1 MKNIDSDS
9 ELLFS
14 VPVDHACYADHFPDN
29 PLVPGA
35 LLLKWILGQIENQ
48 YTCKVTLLK
57 SVKFLAPVKPGDDLQ
72 ITMTTNP
79 LKLPLSFAIYVSNTL
94 VIKGSIECE
103 NGAHPQRDQQ

>member
-1 MKNIDSDS
+1 MKNIDSNS

-14 VPVDHACYADHFPDN
+14 VPLDHACYADHFPGN

-48 YTCKVTLLK
+48 YKCKVMLLK

-72 ITMTTNP
+72 ITMNTNP
-79 LKLPLSFAIYVSNTL
+79 LKLPSSFAIYVVNTL
-94 VIKGSIECE
+94 VMKGNIECE
-103 NGAHPQRDQQ
+103 HCALPQRDQQ

>member
-14 VPVDHACYADHFPDN
+14 VPLDHACYADHFPGN

-35 LLLKWILGQIENQ
+35 LLLKWILAQIEHEFH
-48 YTCKVTLLK
+48 CKVRLLK
-57 SVKFLAPVKPGDDLQ
+57 SVKFLAPVKPGDNLQ
-72 ITMTTNP
+72 IIMNTNL
-79 LKLPLSFAIYVSNTL
+79 LKMPLSFDIYVLNTL

-103 NGAHPQRDQQ
+103 NCAPFQRDQQ